1 MAAVDVTGS
10 MPVPVLLAMVLLPIG
25 ATAQSYSIPGGNT
38 VVFTGDWPAEQV
50 QPVLAPASYRDAGIA
65 E

>member
-1 MAAVDVTGS
+1 

-50 QPVLAPASYRDAGIA
+50 QTVLAAASYRDAGIA